1 MIQGKQFILRMMQ
14 TNSFLFDW
22 FNLLKIFVIVDVAVA
37 RFQEISNCNLEHKQS
52 PIAMQE

>member
-37 RFQEISNCNLEHKQS
+37 GLDKISNCNLEHKQS
-52 PIAMQE
+52 PVAMHE